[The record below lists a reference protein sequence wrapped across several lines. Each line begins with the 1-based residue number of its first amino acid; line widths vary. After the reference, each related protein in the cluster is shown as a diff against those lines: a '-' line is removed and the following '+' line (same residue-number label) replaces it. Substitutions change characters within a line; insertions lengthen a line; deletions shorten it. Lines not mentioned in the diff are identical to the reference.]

1 MSEPTTPSKDPSG
14 KAVTGEGQ
22 VDGAGVTAAIHDDV
36 IDTQSG
42 VSLSA
47 KTGQPPQQS
56 SGKTIAANDV
66 KRQQ

>member
-1 MSEPTTPSKDPSG
+1 MSEPTTPSKDPGG
-14 KAVTGEGQ
+14 KAVTGEGL
-22 VDGAGVTAAIHDDV
+22 VDGTGVSGDDV
-36 IDTQSG
+36 IDAQSG

-47 KTGQPPQQS
+47 KRGQPPQQA